1 MSDKDAVRKLIELVI
16 NDSYDREI
24 DVLRWLFRKLE
35 ELEAESDVQY
45 IQN

>member
-24 DVLRWLFRKLE
+24 DILRWLFRKLE

>member
-35 ELEAESDVQY
+35 ELEEEENAR
-45 IQN
+45 N

>member
-1 MSDKDAVRKLIELVI
+1 MSDKDAVLKLIELVI

-35 ELEAESDVQY
+35 ELEAEE
-45 IQN
+45 NARN

>member
-35 ELEAESDVQY
+35 ELEEEENAG
-45 IQN
+45 N